1 MALKVRPLE
10 DRVVIQQIEA
20 EEKTA
25 GGIVL
30 PDTAK
35 EKPQR
40 GRVLSVGP
48 GKLLDNGSRA
58 EIALKEGDEVL
69 FGKYS
74 GTDIKVEG
82 EENIP
87 ASGGVCFIGNHQG
100 DFDIL
105 IALAL
110 IRRPFG
116 FTAKREAAYVPIAG
130 MWVKLL
136 GGVFIDRG
144 SPRKSFRAIEAGARK
159 MREGGAMII
168 FPEGTR
174 SRGREMLPF
183 KPGAFKLATM
193 AGAAIVP
200 VAIDGSWKVWEESM
214 RIRGAD
220 IVVRF
225 GKPVPTEGLTIEAR
239 RALPA
244 AIKAEIMGMAK
255 LPAAAEGKA

>member
-1 MALKVRPLE
+1 MAFFLPVGLIAYLLRLLGLGTFISPGLCAIARFWARMAILGAGVRL
-10 DRVVIQQIEA
+10 
-20 EEKTA
+20 
-25 GGIVL
+25 
-30 PDTAK
+30 
-35 EKPQR
+35 
-40 GRVLSVGP
+40 
-48 GKLLDNGSRA
+48 
-58 EIALKEGDEVL
+58 
-69 FGKYS
+69 
-74 GTDIKVEG
+74 KVEG